1 MWVLPQLGPEYNQPA
16 SNHSHNATKH
26 NDAAAHPWSN
36 ECSDGQANDDE
47 YTWYDYY
54 MDQGYT
60 ADQSRGWAEWHS
72 NNDNRHNYSI
82 NDETYNDA
90 ASDGCDSGTCRHNNS
105 DSFSNDSAYTRCS
118 DNSCQ
123 PSRYTKH
130 TSHDDHVYQRHRLTC
145 SVTSQARP
153 EQYCGYAFA
162 VPTCAVQRTSKS
174 QPPRPRSS
182 AKNAR
187 RSRR

>member
-1 MWVLPQLGPEYNQPA
+1 
-16 SNHSHNATKH
+16 
-26 NDAAAHPWSN
+26 
-36 ECSDGQANDDE
+36 
-47 YTWYDYY
+47 
-54 MDQGYT
+54 MDQGHT
-60 ADQSRGWAEWHS
+60 ADQSRGWAEWHR

-90 ASDGCDSGTCRHNNS
+90 ASDGCDSGTCSRNNS

-118 DNSCQ
+118 DNSYQ

-153 EQYCGYAFA
+153 EHYCGYAFA